1 MSDAG
6 NISSES
12 GYLGRVARAAHDVRR
27 ELKER
32 GYATVTSPVVAAGQ
46 ALKVEAAGL
55 HTGAE
60 RVVKDVYE
68 LWADGQEFRSPVRY
82 GFAPETNDL
91 KSLHGSRELRDL
103 ASELADAQV
112 EPTYSGYLFYE
123 DGDFIGLHT
132 DLPACELTLLVAVA
146 DDCPPLVVH
155 PEFVGVPAEELKD
168 LSETSR
174 GAPKGGLALAI
185 VPGSA
190 IALFGGGLPHQTRPI
205 PQGRASIVATL
216 CYAGV

>member
-1 MSDAG
+1 MASA
-6 NISSES
+6 S
-12 GYLGRVARAAHDVRR
+12 HDVAR

-32 GYATVTSPVVAAGQ
+32 GYATVTSPVVAPAQG
-46 ALKVEAAGL
+46 LRVEADGL
-55 HTGAE
+55 HPAAE
-60 RVVKDVYE
+60 RVVKDAYE

-82 GFAPETNDL
+82 GFAPETSDL
-91 KSLHGSRELRDL
+91 RSLHGSRELRDL
-103 ASELADAQV
+103 ASHLADAPV

-132 DLPACELTLLVAVA
+132 DLPACELTLLVAIG
-146 DDCPPLVVH
+146 DGCPPVVVH
-155 PEFVGVPAEELKD
+155 PELAGMPAEELKA

-174 GAPKGGLALAI
+174 GAPQGGLALPI

-190 IALFGGGLPHQTRPI
+190 VALFGGGLPHQTRPI
-205 PQGRASIVATL
+205 PQGRASVVATL

>member
-1 MSDAG
+1 VVAV
-6 NISSES
+6 
-12 GYLGRVARAAHDVRR
+12 GRAIHDVRR
-27 ELKER
+27 ALKER
-32 GYATVTSPVVAAGQ
+32 GYATVTPPVVPPGQ
-46 ALKVEAAGL
+46 ALKAEADGL
-55 HTGAE
+55 HPAAE
-60 RVVKDVYE
+60 RVVKEAYE

-91 KSLHGSRELRDL
+91 KGLHGSRGLREL
-103 ASELADAQV
+103 ASELADTDV

-132 DLPACELTLLVAVA
+132 DLPACELTLLVAVG

-155 PEFVGVPAEELKD
+155 PELAGMPAEELKA
-168 LSETSR
+168 LSETSH
-174 GAPKGGLALAI
+174 GAPAGGLALPI

-190 IALFGGGLPHQTRPI
+190 VALFGGGLPHQTRPI
-205 PQGRASIVATL
+205 LQGRASVVATL